1 MSARGTGPGRDGSG
15 NGADGDGRG
24 RDVGELALLDA
35 LAAEQV
41 LGTLAGG
48 EALLFARLLERDE
61 IARTLVVGWES
72 RLQGLA
78 EALTPVAPPSGLRA
92 RVLEAVRR
100 ADAEAADA
108 VRARRVPDGPL
119 DGPSPPPPARQVDI
133 DLVDRRPV
141 PSPTPVA
148 APVPAPVAPAG
159 PGPFGP
165 SPAPASA
172 PPRRVVVEHRDDAAN
187 DSGWRAGAIAA
198 SVIAA
203 SLVALLLGQVRGVP
217 GDGGATDVAAV
228 APPASEP
235 SATAEAPTALSLLR
249 DSEGRPRYLVEI
261 DQSDS
266 SVRITAL
273 DAEPVAQ
280 DASLQLWM
288 ADGASGELRAIGLL
302 PSDPWSSLR
311 FESVPLVENEP
322 AFAVSEEP
330 PGGSPEAGPT
340 GSVVFQ
346 GTVHPLGDAGR

>member
-1 MSARGTGPGRDGSG
+1 MSARGGGPGRNGSG
-15 NGADGDGRG
+15 DGGDGRG

-35 LAAEQV
+35 LAAEHV

-78 EALTPVAPPSGLRA
+78 EALPPVAPPPGLRE
-92 RVLEAVRR
+92 RVLDAVRR

-108 VRARRVPDGPL
+108 ARARRVPDDPL
-119 DGPSPPPPARQVDI
+119 DRPSPPAPARQVDI
-133 DLVDRRPV
+133 DLVDRP
-141 PSPTPVA
+141 PAPPPPPVA
-148 APVPAPVAPAG
+148 PPTSAPAAEPGPSGSSPAPAPVA
-159 PGPFGP
+159 
-165 SPAPASA
+165 
-172 PPRRVVVEHRDDAAN
+172 PRRVVVEHRDDAAN

-203 SLVALLLGQVRGVP
+203 SLVALLLGQARGVP

-249 DSEGRPRYLVEI
+249 DAEGRPRYLVEI
-261 DQSDS
+261 DESDS

-302 PSDPWSSLR
+302 PSDPWSSTR

-346 GTVHPLGDAGR
+346 GTVHPLGAAGR

>member
-1 MSARGTGPGRDGSG
+1 MSARGAGPGRNGSG
-15 NGADGDGRG
+15 DGGDGRG
-24 RDVGELALLDA
+24 RDLGQLALLDA
-35 LAAEQV
+35 LAAEHV
-41 LGTLAGG
+41 LGTLEGG

-78 EALTPVAPPSGLRA
+78 EALTPVAPPPQLRE

-108 VRARRVPDGPL
+108 VRARRVPADPL

-133 DLVDRRPV
+133 DLVDRRPA
-141 PSPTPVA
+141 PPAPVV
-148 APVPAPVAPAG
+148 APVPAPVVPST
-159 PGPFGP
+159 PGPSEP
-165 SPAPASA
+165 VPASA
-172 PPRRVVVEHRDDAAN
+172 PPRRVVAEHRDDAAN
-187 DSGWRAGAIAA
+187 DPGWRAGAIAA

-217 GDGGATDVAAV
+217 GDGGATDVAAA
-228 APPASEP
+228 APPASES

-261 DQSDS
+261 DESDS

-302 PSDPWSSLR
+302 PSDPWSSTR